1 MPLALVVSFALAGL
15 ALVFALHRRAA
26 RIDRQLHEDLLKR
39 FYQCEGQDREPQLE
53 GLAGMLDVPLRHART
68 ALEHLV
74 RDGLIGADG
83 PRLRLT
89 RSGREAARQLVR
101 RHRLIETYL
110 AERGGLAPEALH
122 RHADRME
129 HALPRERIEAI
140 DRSLGHP
147 LRDPH
152 GDPIPGGPHRCQ
164 GRPTVSLGSRP
175 PGTIVEVAHVEDEPE
190 ELYRELL
197 EHGVILGATLEITA
211 NDAAGLRVAIAGHGE
226 ANLGPPLAGQVDVV
240 PSETG
245 AEELRALLR
254 LSDLP
259 LGTLARVVMLTSDL
273 HGEGRRR
280 LLDLGLTR
288 GATVRPLFENAFGN
302 DPTAYLIRQS
312 KIALRKDQARH
323 VVVVPLEGPEATAEG
338 ATA

>member
-1 MPLALVVSFALAGL
+1 MLLPLVVCFALAAL
-15 ALVFALHRRAA
+15 TVALVLHRRAA
-26 RIDRQLHEDLLKR
+26 RTDRRLHEDLLKR
-39 FYQCEGQDREPQLE
+39 FYQCEGQGREVQLE
-53 GLAGMLDVPLRHART
+53 GLAGMLEVPLRHART
-68 ALEHLV
+68 ALERLV
-74 RDGLIGADG
+74 RDGLVGADG

-89 RSGREAARQLVR
+89 RRGREAARQLVR

-110 AERGGLAPEALH
+110 AERGGLAAEALH
-122 RHADRME
+122 RHADRTE
-129 HALPRERIEAI
+129 HAVSSERIEAI

-152 GDPIPGGPHRCQ
+152 GDPIPGGPHRDQ
-164 GRPTVSLGSRP
+164 GRPTLSLGSCP

-197 EHGVILGATLEITA
+197 ELGITPGVTLEITA
-211 NDAAGLRVAIAGHGE
+211 NEAAGLRVTIAGHGE

-240 PSETG
+240 PSETRT
-245 AEELRALLR
+245 EELRALLR

-273 HGEGRRR
+273 RGEGRRR

-288 GATVRPLFENAFGN
+288 GATVRPVLENAFGN